1 MMNAI
6 RIHLLETKYEFLK
19 LLRLPAY
26 AVPTL
31 LFPVVFYL
39 FFGVGMGRQSVHGVT
54 MATYLVVSYGAF
66 GVIGASLFGFGVT
79 VATERGQGWLQVK
92 RTTPMPVSAYFL
104 SKIVMAM
111 TFSAVIVLLLFGTG
125 MLLGGVKLTLL
136 QGLALFGTL
145 VAGSIPFCALGLAIG
160 YFAGP
165 NSAAPIVN
173 IVYLPMSFLSGLWIP
188 IFALPK
194 FLQALAFFLP
204 PYHFS
209 QLAFRII
216 GAGRGGSVAMH
227 LTALVISTALFLT
240 LAYIGYRKDE
250 GKSYG

>member
-1 MMNAI
+1 MTNAI

-92 RTTPMPVSAYFL
+92 RTTPMPVTAYFF

-111 TFSAVIVLLLFGTG
+111 TFSAVIVLLLFATGT
-125 MLLGGVKLTLL
+125 LLGGVKLTLL

-145 VAGSIPFCALGLAIG
+145 VAGAIPFSALGLAIG

-173 IVYLPMSFLSGLWIP
+173 IIYLPMSFLSGLWIP
-188 IFALPK
+188 IWALPK

-216 GAGRGGSVAMH
+216 GAGRGGSVALH
-227 LTALVISTALFLT
+227 LTALVISTALFLA
-240 LAYIGYRKDE
+240 LAYVGYRKDE

>member
-1 MMNAI
+1 
-6 RIHLLETKYEFLK
+6 
-19 LLRLPAY
+19 
-26 AVPTL
+26 
-31 LFPVVFYL
+31 
-39 FFGVGMGRQSVHGVT
+39 
-54 MATYLVVSYGAF
+54 
-66 GVIGASLFGFGVT
+66 
-79 VATERGQGWLQVK
+79 
-92 RTTPMPVSAYFL
+92 MPVTAYFF

-145 VAGSIPFCALGLAIG
+145 VAGAIPFSALGLAIG

-173 IVYLPMSFLSGLWIP
+173 IIYLPMSFLAGLWIP

-194 FLQALAFFLP
+194 FLQTLAFLLP

-216 GAGRGGSVAMH
+216 GAGRGGSVALH